1 VARQLDELIAAIS
14 ALHEDQQAL
23 LRELRLIH
31 EEIRALRAE
40 LGGRAP
46 ISAPS
51 GTPRAPTPEPEP
63 VPAPTPAPPDVPPR
77 RRKRRLAWRPA
88 ELLARLPRPETAGAL
103 FLRTWVIA
111 IIVGMTV
118 AAATELNMLEP
129 VEVLAGYPKEWAR
142 GDRNRREVVNQIV
155 TVAIDNGSIE
165 ELGAWGPQWRAH
177 HGQLLKNL
185 ADDGARAAGF
195 DVSFKAP
202 NQRFDPPFVEGI
214 RYARAKGMGVVVG
227 LEFDPQGQRFSRT
240 VPAVREA
247 ASEAASVYLLKD
259 RVTNLM
265 RYVSMYQPDTGS
277 DDGMTRLVPA
287 LSVAVA
293 LTGGRRAEEFPRY
306 REGLVPI
313 DFAGPSGIFQTVPY
327 VDVHAKRFARGT
339 FQGKYV
345 LVGAFFPASRDFFDT
360 PVESEMPGVVI
371 HANAL
376 YTLLKG
382 IGRPIGLPWSAGIL
396 LSLALATGLVCARF
410 RRLPRALIVGTLVVG
425 YWALAIGLAMTS
437 NPLSLAVVPG
447 TATIAFMW
455 TGVAVKE
462 KIVAMRELRRSLGLP
477 EEAVRRLERDRA
489 FQQGTLAKRVTVL
502 ASDVKNY
509 SAFSRNHPPTHV
521 RQIMTEYQQM
531 VERVIYRHGG
541 YVNKFIGDAVIAIFG
556 YPMDEERTALRCV
569 LVAKETQEGLR
580 ALTMKWKREGKAGIE
595 EIRIGINTGVIN
607 ISYLGSAK
615 KQLDVLG
622 ANIDLAARLES
633 AAGEFGCLALL
644 GPETYEEVEGVIR
657 SRSVPVSL
665 KNRPDVTEA
674 HTFDGLLEEPVGA
687 ARAARR

>member
-1 VARQLDELIAAIS
+1 MARRLDELIAAIS

-31 EEIRALRAE
+31 EEIRALRAD
-40 LGGRAP
+40 LGVTAP
-46 ISAPS
+46 GALPAPAPPAPTAAAPPSA
-51 GTPRAPTPEPEP
+51 TPDLAPTPPR
-63 VPAPTPAPPDVPPR
+63 PR
-77 RRKRRLAWRPA
+77 RVGLAWRPA
-88 ELLARLPRPETAGAL
+88 DLLARLPRPEAPRAL
-103 FLRTWVIA
+103 LVRTWVIA
-111 IIVGMTV
+111 LLVGVTV
-118 AAATELNMLEP
+118 AAASELNVLEP
-129 VEVLAGYPKEWAR
+129 VEVLAGYPKEWVR
-142 GDRNRREVVNQIV
+142 GDRNRRDVVSQIV
-155 TVAIDNGSIE
+155 TVAIDTASIE
-165 ELGAWGPQWRAH
+165 KLGPWGPPWRAY
-177 HGQLLKNL
+177 HGQLLRHL

-202 NQRFDPPFVEGI
+202 NGQYDPAFVDGI
-214 RYARAKGMGVVVG
+214 RHARSKGMGVVVG
-227 LEFDPQGQRFSRT
+227 VEFDPQHQRFSRT

-247 ASEAASVYLLKD
+247 ASDTASVYLLKD
-259 RVTNLM
+259 RVTNLT
-265 RYVSMYQPDTGS
+265 RYVSMYQPDTG
-277 DDGMTRLVPA
+277 DNDAMTRLVPA

-306 REGLVPI
+306 RDGLVPI
-313 DFAGPSGIFQTVPY
+313 DFAGPSSVFQTVPY
-327 VDVHAKRFARGT
+327 VDVVEKRFPPGA
-339 FQGKYV
+339 FKDKYV
-345 LVGAFFPASRDFFDT
+345 LVGAFFAAARDFFDT
-360 PVESEMPGVVI
+360 PVESEMPGVLI

-382 IGRPIGLPWSAGIL
+382 IGRPIGFPWSAVIL
-396 LSLALATGLVCARF
+396 LSLAFATGGVCARF
-410 RRLPRALIVGTLVVG
+410 RELPRAIVVSALVVG
-425 YWALAIGLAMTS
+425 YWALAIGLGLTS

-447 TATIAFMW
+447 TTSIALMW
-455 TGVAVKE
+455 AGVAMRE
-462 KIVAMRELRRSLGLP
+462 KFVAMRELRRSLGLP
-477 EEAVRRLERDRA
+477 EDAVRRLEQDRA
-489 FQQGTLAKRVTVL
+489 FQQGTLARRVTVL

-509 SAFSRNHPPTHV
+509 SAFSRSHPPTHV

-569 LVAKETQEGLR
+569 LVAKESQEGLR
-580 ALTMKWKREGKAGIE
+580 ALTTKWKREGKAGIE
-595 EIRIGINTGVIN
+595 EIRIGINTGVVN

-622 ANIDLAARLES
+622 ASIDLAARLES

-644 GPETYEEVEGVIR
+644 GPETYDEVKGVIR

-674 HTFDGLLEEPVGA
+674 HTLDGLVEEPVGA
-687 ARAARR
+687 GRASSR